1 MQSIELVVQRGEWRQ
16 RLRGFF
22 RLLMSTLGSNISNT
36 SNAKRYQFGCSVW
49 LATCLHDHM
58 FRTQNGCQINTTRMA
73 CVCVRWKG
81 HEWRRSCRCMIY
93 GRVTK
98 LAQVYRL
105 FERLKCFNASAV
117 RLVYRKQINRRISIR
132 FGILNTPTVVSIS
145 SSMQRFSSS
154 HF

>member
-1 MQSIELVVQRGEWRQ
+1 MQSIELVVLRGEWRQ

-22 RLLMSTLGSNISNT
+22 RLLMSTLGSTIEYVECKTISIRSVGLAYNLFAW
-36 SNAKRYQFGCSVW
+36 SHVSHAKRVSIQ
-49 LATCLHDHM
+49 HHM
-58 FRTQNGCQINTTRMA
+58 NS
-73 CVCVRWKG
+73 VCVRWKG

-117 RLVYRKQINRRISIR
+117 RLVYQKQINRRISIR
-132 FGILNTPTVVSIS
+132 FGILNTPITAPLS